1 MSNETKRYVF
11 VNLAKQAKDDAILD
25 SERMETSDEVENE
38 YKENIHNYDA
48 TFPDDIPVIPKAV
61 GKFIKAMKANG
72 DSLFAS
78 ESTVLLMEYLGLIP
92 FDALKI
98 TEWIDKHQNTVARA
112 WVLGVWRVEETGE
125 IVKLEEED

>member
-1 MSNETKRYVF
+1 MSNETKQELFNDLVEE
-11 VNLAKQAKDDAILD
+11 LANAYSDLDGEGIGEELTNEEKQAYLKD
-25 SERMETSDEVENE
+25 
-38 YKENIHNYDA
+38 YDA
-48 TFPDDIPVIPKAV
+48 ALPDDLPVLPKVV

-98 TEWIDKHQNTVARA
+98 NEWIDKHQNTVARA
-112 WVLGVWRVEETGE
+112 WLLETWAVAETGE
-125 IVKLEEED
+125 IVKLEAEK

>member
-1 MSNETKRYVF
+1 MSNETKRELFKTRAYDCAGL
-11 VNLAKQAKDDAILD
+11 NYELYLD
-25 SERMETSDEVENE
+25 LLRR
-38 YKENIHNYDA
+38 YDA
-48 TFPDDIPVIPKAV
+48 ALPDDLPVLPKVV

-98 TEWIDKHQNTVARA
+98 TEWIDKHQNTVACA
-112 WVLGVWRVEETGE
+112 WLLETWAVEETGE
-125 IVKLEEED
+125 IVKLEAEK